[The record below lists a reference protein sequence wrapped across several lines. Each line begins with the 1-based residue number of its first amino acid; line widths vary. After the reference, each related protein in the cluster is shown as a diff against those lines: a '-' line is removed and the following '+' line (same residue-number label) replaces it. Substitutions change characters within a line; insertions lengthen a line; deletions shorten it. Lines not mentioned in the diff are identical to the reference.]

1 MFEYAPLFGPIP
13 GGPELLVILVVVV
26 FLFGANKIPELA
38 RASGQAIGEFQRG
51 REEIEQEIRDAAAT
65 KQREAVGD
73 EFGDELDDVTD
84 ERTPDEPDV
93 AERTTGR
100 NAV

>member
-1 MFEYAPLFGPIP
+1 MFDYTPLFGPIP
-13 GGPELLVILVVVV
+13 GGPELLIILVVIV

-38 RASGQAIGEFQRG
+38 RASGQAMGEFQRG

-65 KQREAVGD
+65 RQREPAEELVD
-73 EFGDELDDVTD
+73 ETD
-84 ERTPDEPDV
+84 ERATDDPDL
-93 AERTTGR
+93 AERATGR